1 MLVIRHK
8 TKPAKEQGQ
17 YIKVK
22 RIQDQEIDFLR
33 KEALPDRLDRD
44 RETLFY
50 YDCPFPAARAGEE
63 A

>member
-8 TKPAKEQGQ
+8 TEPAKEQGQ

-33 KEALPDRLDRD
+33 KRR
-44 RETLFY
+44 
-50 YDCPFPAARAGEE
+50 FPIGLIAIGKRFLL
-63 A
+63 

>member
-22 RIQDQEIDFLR
+22 RIQDQEIDFLG
-33 KEALPDRLDRD
+33 KAASPDRI
-44 RETLFY
+44 
-50 YDCPFPAARAGEE
+50 DCGWGNAAFLL
-63 A
+63 